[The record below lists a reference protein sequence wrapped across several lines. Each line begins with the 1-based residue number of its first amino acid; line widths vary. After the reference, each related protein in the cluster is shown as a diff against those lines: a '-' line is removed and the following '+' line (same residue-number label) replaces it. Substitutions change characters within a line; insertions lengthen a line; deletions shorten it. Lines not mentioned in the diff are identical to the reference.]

1 MYQIRWRR
9 DFIIPLTFL
18 VTLGVLG
25 LVLFQI
31 DRQYYQQEKFEII
44 RDDRENL
51 IPFDREELRGL
62 IEAIV
67 KSPANSEAQKL
78 ALERLEAA
86 SKKLLESDSPVYR
99 LVAFSALDPQRP
111 FFDMR
116 VDKFRTHNTWKN
128 SLFLRDFSKSSDIL
142 VTEDYRGGRAIGR
155 YVLQHTTP
163 LTSPKIEVL
172 TIRWRWRCLM
182 ITIAFFALYGA
193 ILKGILLPVRRVIAC
208 LEREDQLAPELL
220 KRPGSLLERAYN
232 NLARDAC
239 LTKLAA
245 RLRDRIAADPA
256 LDPRQLLARIPE
268 DLKTFFGF
276 RGITFWTL
284 RADEGGSLWTLEDV
298 RESPNAP
305 MDSDNREPLA
315 EFLKRE
321 VAEAPP
327 RPGSDSTP
335 QYFGSFRNGR
345 GESLWC
351 FAGLVDRRRDPE
363 TVTLFVATAEKG
375 RSAAPTPWWRDTYR
389 LAADQVRVA
398 FENLT
403 AQRRIILQE
412 KSKANISL
420 SRNLGHDLTNIIATG
435 KLDLMTVRR
444 FLNLAPEEWKK
455 SPQKEE
461 IYRISLNA
469 LLNNSRLLQET
480 VNIYRSFSYLSR
492 PKFEQVDMRQLAT
505 EVVELFRLSLSRR
518 IQVEMALSE
527 LPATCVIEPR
537 LVKLALFNLLTNAA
551 DAIKRKSNPDAGDTE
566 DQILVS
572 VRKENESGEV
582 CLAVADTGTGIL
594 TRDGQPAPAAEMER
608 IFQLGYSTKER
619 EEGEGLGLNWVHTII
634 AEFHGG
640 RVIPRNRPEGGAEM
654 SVYLR
659 ADSSRDVEENDAPK
673 PDTDSANTLRDENR

>member
-1 MYQIRWRR
+1 MYTIRWRR

-62 IEAIV
+62 IESIV
-67 KSPANSEAQKL
+67 KAPPDSEQQKRF
-78 ALERLEAA
+78 LERLEVAA
-86 SKKLLESDSPVYR
+86 KRLLESDSPVYR
-99 LVAFSALDPQRP
+99 IVVSSASEPQRP
-111 FFDMR
+111 FLDMR

-163 LTSPKIEVL
+163 LVSPKIEAL

-182 ITIAFFALYGA
+182 IAIAFFALYGA

-208 LEREDQLAPELL
+208 LDREDQVAPELL

-256 LDPRQLLARIPE
+256 LDPRQLLAQIPD
-268 DLKTFFGF
+268 DLRTFFGF
-276 RGITFWTL
+276 RGVTFWTL

-298 RESPNAP
+298 RESPKTPLAAE
-305 MDSDNREPLA
+305 SREPLA

-327 RPGSDSTP
+327 RPASGSP
-335 QYFGSFRNGR
+335 LHYFGTFRNER
-345 GESLWC
+345 GETLWC
-351 FAGLVDRRRDPE
+351 FAALVDRRRDPE

-375 RSAAPTPWWRDTYR
+375 RSAMPTSWWRDTYR

-398 FENLT
+398 FENLS

-444 FLNLAPEEWKK
+444 FLNLSPEEWKK
-455 SPQKEE
+455 SAQKEE
-461 IYRISLNA
+461 IYRVSLNA

-492 PKFEQVDMRQLAT
+492 PKFEEVDIRQLAA
-505 EVVELFRLSLSRR
+505 EVVELFRLSLSRQIR
-518 IQVEMALSE
+518 IELALCES
-527 LPATCVIEPR
+527 PAICIIEPR

-551 DAIKRKSNPDAGDTE
+551 DAIKRKPTLETGNSDE
-566 DQILVS
+566 RIIVS
-572 VRKENESGEV
+572 VHQENESGEV

-594 TRDGQPAPAAEMER
+594 TRDGQPAPAADMER

-640 RVIPRNRPEGGAEM
+640 RVAPRNRPEGGAEM
-654 SVYLR
+654 SIYLR
-659 ADSSRDVEENDAPK
+659 ADSSRDAEEKSAPQSDA
-673 PDTDSANTLRDENR
+673 DSATAT